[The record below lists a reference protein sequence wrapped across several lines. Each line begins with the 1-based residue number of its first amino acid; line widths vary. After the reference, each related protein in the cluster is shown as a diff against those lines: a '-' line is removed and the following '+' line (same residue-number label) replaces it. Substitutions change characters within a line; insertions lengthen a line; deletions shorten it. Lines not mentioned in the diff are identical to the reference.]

1 MEKKTHRGFWIFF
14 LSLLSFFFSV
24 APLATVF
31 LINFDKYTKTVGASV
46 KLGIGGVLAVVFL
59 LLKVLGKLKVP
70 SRVAFYAF
78 MFLGSWLFEAVLA
91 DMVLL
96 SGAALLGEGVDS
108 LIVQPILEKM
118 KKQKQT
124 EDAADVTADKVRQVL
139 EDYIGGR
146 V

>member
-31 LINFDKYTKTVGASV
+31 FVNFDKYTKTVGASV
-46 KLGIGGVLAVVFL
+46 KLSIGGVLAVVFL
-59 LLKVLGKLKVP
+59 ALKVLGKLKMP
-70 SRVAFYAF
+70 SRVVFYAF
-78 MFLGSWLFEAVLA
+78 VFLGAWLFEAILA